1 MNTSVSCSITGVAA
15 KAERRRV
22 VCSDTSCLWPDFV
35 HLPVQVQHRR
45 GRSQGWKL
53 QAGGLGF
60 GKSQA
65 LSLTADRRLEAGEVV
80 TMDFDAGRVDSQIL
94 LDYGVLDS
102 DSPQVRAALTQAL
115 AQAAQ
120 HLLHSAC

>member
-1 MNTSVSCSITGVAA
+1 M
-15 KAERRRV
+15 
-22 VCSDTSCLWPDFV
+22 
-35 HLPVQVQHRR
+35 QVQHRR

-53 QAGGLGF
+53 QSGGLGF

-65 LSLTADRRLEAGEVV
+65 LSLAADRRLEAGEAVI
-80 TMDFDAGRVDSQIL
+80 MDFDAGRVDSQIL

-102 DSPQVRAALTQAL
+102 DSPQVRAALTQGL

-120 HLLHSAC
+120 YVGHSAC